1 METIIGLLFVLLPVI
16 FKLIGKKL
24 EQAGQYEKAGKV
36 REIVQEYLEPE
47 PESESEDRAL
57 EEIRQWLS
65 RESETPTPAP
75 DVEPVRET
83 VVREIAF
90 EEAAPALKEHQR
102 PKKKK
107 TPIFMEEEPQKKN
120 KEKIDPKK
128 LVIYSEIMKPKYQD
142 QGLV

>member
-47 PESESEDRAL
+47 SDSDDQVLEDISSWFNTEPETKTEV
-57 EEIRQWLS
+57 
-65 RESETPTPAP
+65 PA
-75 DVEPVRET
+75 VEPVK
-83 VVREIAF
+83 EIAF
-90 EEAAPALKEHQR
+90 EDAAYVQKRRKQAEKKPA
-102 PKKKK
+102 PV
-107 TPIFMEEEPQKKN
+107 FFEEKPQKK

-128 LVIYSEIMKPKYQD
+128 MVIYSEIMKPKYQD
-142 QGLV
+142 QGIV